1 MQQNDH
7 AGNPNAPSPAGK
19 QAPKHGATPG
29 AKPAKP
35 MKQFGP
41 PKHGGPARFGQNPF
55 AGGKPGRGSNFKG
68 GTGFKGPKP
77 SR

>member
-1 MQQNDH
+1 MHHDEN
-7 AGNPNAPSPAGK
+7 AGN
-19 QAPKHGATPG
+19 QAPRNTTPAA
-29 AKPAKP
+29 AKPGVNPKPTKPTAKP
-35 MKQFGP
+35 FGT

-55 AGGKPGRGSNFKG
+55 SGGKPMRGSNFKG

>member
-1 MQQNDH
+1 MQHNEN
-7 AGNPNAPSPAGK
+7 AGNP
-19 QAPKHGATPG
+19 TPRDTTPRAAKPG
-29 AKPAKP
+29 TNPKPAKQAAKP
-35 MKQFGP
+35 FGP

-55 AGGKPGRGSNFKG
+55 SGGKPTRGSNFKG